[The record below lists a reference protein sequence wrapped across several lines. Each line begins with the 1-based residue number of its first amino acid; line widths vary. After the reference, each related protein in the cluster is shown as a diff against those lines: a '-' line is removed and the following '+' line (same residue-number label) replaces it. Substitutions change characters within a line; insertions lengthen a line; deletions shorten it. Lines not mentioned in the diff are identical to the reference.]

1 MFFLIP
7 IFTVLAILII
17 ITFITSIHNLEIPM
31 TRIYKIL
38 TFIVIVLFIIQII
51 LKINNYRLFP
61 KYNLTSEIS
70 YYLTLGWFYVTGI
83 LIIRRAILFFRD
95 GEILSGI
102 MLFLT
107 GLLIL
112 VFAFHIV
119 TYLYIF
125 IGNNTL
131 KYTHKYLL

>member
-1 MFFLIP
+1 
-7 IFTVLAILII
+7 
-17 ITFITSIHNLEIPM
+17 M